1 VKTGNLRRR
10 GEHVELTLYFRD
22 IRAFARLDTPRQ
34 HTRVG
39 THSSLKAPSRCNLGG
54 HRRRP
59 IVSSRLDDLFCE
71 GLARDLLERD
81 GPEIFSRLRLE
92 AIAARGEGHRRG
104 AELLIEIADVAE
116 RLLRQTGQSN

>member
-1 VKTGNLRRR
+1 
-10 GEHVELTLYFRD
+10 
-22 IRAFARLDTPRQ
+22 
-34 HTRVG
+34 
-39 THSSLKAPSRCNLGG
+39 
-54 HRRRP
+54 
-59 IVSSRLDDLFCE
+59 VSSRFDDSFCE

-81 GPEIFSRLRLE
+81 GPEIVSRLRLE

>member
-1 VKTGNLRRR
+1 L
-10 GEHVELTLYFRD
+10 
-22 IRAFARLDTPRQ
+22 
-34 HTRVG
+34 
-39 THSSLKAPSRCNLGG
+39 
-54 HRRRP
+54 
-59 IVSSRLDDLFCE
+59 SSRLDDSFCE

-81 GPEIFSRLRLE
+81 GPEIVSRLRLE